1 MKYIPWAKPKLT
13 KLDIHNVKK
22 TLESNWISGGSEV
35 ENFEDNLKK
44 FLRTKYVCVTNNGT
58 SAIHLALLSINLKI
72 NDEIIVPGYGYMA
85 AANIAKLMN
94 LRIKFADV
102 DLKSFCIDLEHI
114 KKIVSKKTKL
124 IVITHTYGNIHQIKE
139 ICSYAKRKKILI
151 LEDCAESLGSKYEN
165 KNCGSFGDI
174 ATFSFHATK
183 TITTGEGGAV
193 CTKNNKFFQK
203 MKLFRSHGVKK
214 KRYFHLVPGHNFR
227 LTNFQSALGNSQIKR
242 LNLIKKKRKI
252 LYNLYKK
259 YFKDSNLKIQ
269 YFSKKVSA
277 NIWTFSIHL
286 DKKFNKIKRDK
297 LINKLTKLG
306 IETRN
311 GFYCSNELK
320 YFREHKLLINSKS
333 LSDRVI
339 NLPLFEELKV
349 KEVKYIVTNFLKLYA
364 DLK

>member
-13 KLDIHNVKK
+13 KLDIYNVKK

-35 ENFEDNLKK
+35 ENFENNLKK
-44 FLRTKYVCVTNNGT
+44 FLGTKYLCVTNNGT

-94 LRIKFADV
+94 LKIKFSDV
-102 DLKSFCIDLEHI
+102 DLKTFCIDLEHI
-114 KKIVSKKTKL
+114 KKLTTKKTKL
-124 IVITHTYGNIHQIKE
+124 IIVTHTYGNIHQIKE
-139 ICSYAKRKKILI
+139 ICRYAKKKKILI

-165 KNCGSFGDI
+165 KNCGNFGDI

-193 CTKNNKFFQK
+193 CSKNNKFFQK

-214 KRYFHLVPGHNFR
+214 KRYLHLVPGHNFR

-242 LNLIKKKRKI
+242 LSLIKKKRKKI
-252 LYNLYKK
+252 FNLYKH
-259 YFKDSNLKIQ
+259 YLKDSNLKLQ
-269 YFSKKVSA
+269 FFSKKVSP
-277 NIWTFSIHL
+277 NIWTFSILL
-286 DKKFNKIKRDK
+286 DKRFNKIKRDK
-297 LINKLTKLG
+297 LIKELTKFG

-320 YFREHKLLINSKS
+320 YFEKHRLLKNSKS

-339 NLPLFEELKV
+339 NLPLFEELKI
-349 KEVKYIVTNFLKLYA
+349 KEVKHIAINFLKLYA
-364 DLK
+364 DVK